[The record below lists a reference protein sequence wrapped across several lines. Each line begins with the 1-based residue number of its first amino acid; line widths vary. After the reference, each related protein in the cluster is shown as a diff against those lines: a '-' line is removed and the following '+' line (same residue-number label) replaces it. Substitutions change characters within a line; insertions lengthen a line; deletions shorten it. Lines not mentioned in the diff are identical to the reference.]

1 MIQTAIRRKEAE
13 KLVEEKRAAT
23 QKIRLCIYQIVLWD
37 PLVKTVIAKM
47 AKKLADEKRAAN
59 QQVCLMVQKTVFWD
73 RFTHDD
79 DDRQPSH
86 TYSRK
91 TKKEAH
97 W

>member
-1 MIQTAIRRKEAE
+1 MRRKEAA
-13 KLVEEKRAAT
+13 KLTGEKRASIR
-23 QKIRLCIYQIVLWD
+23 QIRLCVYQKVLWD
-37 PLVKTVIAKM
+37 PLVKTVIAKI
-47 AKKLADEKRAAN
+47 AKKLTDEKRAAN
-59 QQVCLMVQKTVFWD
+59 QQVCLMVQKTLFWD

-79 DDRQPSH
+79 DDCQPSH